1 MILAVSSLFDS
12 NLIGGLE
19 AELSIFINNQNSNSS
34 FKASTLPIIHR
45 SVNESIGLKI
55 IFEIVEEVIYT
66 STKFELDLNS
76 SRVRVSRGRGHA
88 VGRGPMRRC
97 GRHVVSSQDDR
108 SAPDD

>member
-1 MILAVSSLFDS
+1 LILAVSSLFDS

-19 AELSIFINNQNSNSS
+19 AELSIFKNHQNNNSS

-76 SRVRVSRGRGHA
+76 SRVRGSRV
-88 VGRGPMRRC
+88 VG
-97 GRHVVSSQDDR
+97 D
-108 SAPDD
+108 